1 MARTESRTTRWAKAA
16 SDAVDALTRLQEL
29 HEEYQEWRDNL
40 PENLDSSALA
50 EKLDTV
56 LDLDVEGAL
65 ETANEAADVELPR
78 GFGRD

>member
-29 HEEYQEWRDNL
+29 HEEYQGWRDNL